1 MIIQNLPIRVLVV
14 DDSAFM
20 RNTLS
25 IMLMKY
31 PDVRVVG
38 TAKTGREALSQ
49 VAKLTP
55 DVMTLDVDM
64 PEMNGLEVL
73 ERVMVDYPIPIV
85 MVSGLTYEGAEETF
99 QALARGA
106 FDFIPKQQRISPG
119 DLGALESRLY
129 EKIKSAFDNKTRFL
143 QSLGK
148 IATGS
153 GGSSSINLASFT
165 PAFPGMANGACNV
178 RRGHV
183 PNRVRQVTVD
193 LIVIGGST
201 GAPQVLSEMFC
212 HMPESLPVPILMVQ
226 HMPIFFTTVFAS
238 QLAKCSRVPVR
249 EGRDGDRLEPGK
261 AILAPGDHHVTISRD
276 AQGFPNIKI
285 SDEPRDRLYWPCI
298 DLLLTSAAKHYGERV
313 LVLILSGMGRDGLMG
328 CQQIKAH
335 GGKVLVQD
343 EQSSMVFGMNRAVWE
358 AGLADE
364 SIPGSQVGPR
374 LMELVG
380 G

>member
-1 MIIQNLPIRVLVV
+1 MITQRLPIRVLVV
-14 DDSAFM
+14 DDSTFM

-25 IMLMKY
+25 TMLMKY

-38 TAKTGREALSQ
+38 TAKNGVEALTQ
-49 VAKLTP
+49 VVKLAP

-73 ERVMVDYPIPIV
+73 DRVMSEHPIPIV
-85 MVSGLTYEGAEETF
+85 MVSSLTQEGAEETF

-106 FDFIPKQQRISPG
+106 FDFIPKQQRVSPG
-119 DLGALESRLY
+119 DLGALETRLY
-129 EKIKSAFDNKTRFL
+129 EKIKSAFENKTRFL
-143 QSLGK
+143 QGLGK
-148 IATGS
+148 TAAGPGKQFPDNMAQGTPGFS
-153 GGSSSINLASFT
+153 GKT
-165 PAFPGMANGACNV
+165 NGTFNA
-178 RRGHV
+178 REGRV
-183 PNRVRQVTVD
+183 PDRVRQIAVD

-201 GAPQVLSEMFC
+201 GAPQVLSEMFRQL
-212 HMPESLPVPILMVQ
+212 PGSLPVPLLMVQ
-226 HMPIFFTTVFAS
+226 HMPIFFTTVFAA
-238 QLAKCSRVPVR
+238 QLAKCARVCVR

-261 AILAPGDHHVTISRD
+261 AILAPGDHHITISRD
-276 AQGFPNIKI
+276 AQGTPNIKI

-298 DLLLTSAAKHYGERV
+298 DLLLTSAAKQFGERV
-313 LVLILSGMGRDGLMG
+313 LVLILSGMGRDGLVG

-343 EQSSMVFGMNRAVWE
+343 QQSSLVFGMNRAVWE
-358 AGLADE
+358 AGLLDE
-364 SIPGSQVGPR
+364 GIPGSEVGLR